1 MNTIKLNEILELYKK
16 CGINNNTDTKIRT
29 TINQGT
35 LNNKLNY
42 NVDFYNQKHSPVII
56 SSGNTSNEIFN

>member
-16 CGINNNTDTKIRT
+16 CGIDNNTNAPIRT

-35 LNNKLNY
+35 LNNRLNF
-42 NVDFYNQKHSPVII
+42 NLDFYDQKHSVVIVP
-56 SSGNTSNEIFN
+56 SGNTSNI